1 MYYPKSKIIPDQY
14 TNGDKLIYASSKLF
28 YTGYYHILANNQ
40 IFTGKNPTDGNPQL
54 LIFPSQIDSRPQ
66 EIQDIPIITDEPENY
81 TFGTSGLDYDL
92 IRTKNNIQPP
102 PTSLLEPKYTSPSVQ
117 YPSFI
122 RYFVKRTNNSV
133 FTEIDKLTFDKIIS
147 KDKSYNWP
155 MYVAF
160 ELPWTTGGA
169 STNTINSINKGIVEM
184 TELRLKLYGLS
195 KYITNYTEFAI

>member
-66 EIQDIPIITDEPENY
+66 DIQDIPTITDEPENY

-102 PTSLLEPKYTSPSVQ
+102 STSLLEPKYSEPSVQ

-133 FTEIDKLTFDKIIS
+133 FTEIDKSTFDKIVS

-155 MYVAF
+155 SYIAF
-160 ELPWTTGGA
+160 FLPWTTSA
-169 STNTINSINKGIVEM
+169 AARSDIEQTNRKIVLL
-184 TELRLKLYGLS
+184 TENREKVYGLS
-195 KYITNYTEFAI
+195 QYITNYTEFAI

>member
-14 TNGDKLIYASSKLF
+14 TNGDKLIYTSSKLF
-28 YTGYYHILANNQ
+28 YTGHYHILANNQ

-66 EIQDIPIITDEPENY
+66 DIQDIPTITDEPENY
-81 TFGTSGLDYDL
+81 TFGDSGFEYDL

-102 PTSLLEPKYTSPSVQ
+102 STSLLEPKYSEPSVQ

-133 FTEIDKLTFDKIIS
+133 FTEIDKSTFDKIVS

-169 STNTINSINKGIVEM
+169 STNSIYSINKGIVEM
-184 TELRLKLYGLS
+184 TEIRLKLHGLS
-195 KYITNYTEFAI
+195 NYITNYTEFAI

>member
-14 TNGDKLIYASSKLF
+14 TNGDKLIYASSKLL

-66 EIQDIPIITDEPENY
+66 SFQDIPIITDEPENY
-81 TFGTSGLDYDL
+81 SFNDSGFDYDL

-102 PTSLLEPKYTSPSVQ
+102 PTSLQEPKYTTPSVQ

-133 FTEIDKLTFDKIIS
+133 FIEIDKSTFNKLIS

-155 MYVAF
+155 MYIAF

-195 KYITNYTEFAI
+195 KYITNYTEFSI